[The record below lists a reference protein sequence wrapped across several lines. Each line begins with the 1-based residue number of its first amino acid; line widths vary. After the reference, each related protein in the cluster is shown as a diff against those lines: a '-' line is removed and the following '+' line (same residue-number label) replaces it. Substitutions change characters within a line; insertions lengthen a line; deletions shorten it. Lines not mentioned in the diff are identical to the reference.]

1 MSSIND
7 TIFGLDGNDT
17 LYGRSGND
25 TLYGGNGNDKL
36 YGEEGD
42 DVLVGGKGD
51 DVLEGGYGNDTYIW
65 SMGDGNDKISMGY
78 YSYGSFIGGG
88 MDTLLLQDI
97 AMAEMEFMSQGND
110 LVCTFTGTGEHITIS
125 NWCYGDN
132 YQVSEF
138 QFKDGILKKED
149 LKIG

>member
-1 MSSIND
+1 MVKE
-7 TIFGLDGNDT
+7 LDNQFEIQ
-17 LYGRSGND
+17 L
-25 TLYGGNGNDKL
+25 KL
-36 YGEEGD
+36 KD
-42 DVLVGGKGD
+42 QKA
-51 DVLEGGYGNDTYIW
+51 
-65 SMGDGNDKISMGY
+65 NDKINNYDTS
-78 YSYGSFIGGG
+78 GGL
-88 MDTLLLQDI
+88 DTLLLQDI

-149 LKIG
+149 FKIG